1 MHCVFVIRPIIG
13 IDHPI
18 LYVMW
23 AFYWVTLVIIGYD
36 YLILTCGD
44 PVDELVAHPENL
56 VEYRIKGAE
65 YDRKNNINRNI
76 KGSGMIESEI

>member
-1 MHCVFVIRPIIG
+1 MHCVFIIRPILG

-23 AFYWVTLVIIGYD
+23 GFYWLTVVVIGHD
-36 YLILTCGD
+36 YLLLTCGD

-56 VEYRIKGAE
+56 LEYRIKCAE
-65 YDRKNNINRNI
+65 FDRKHQINRNV
-76 KGSGMIESEI
+76 GVSGIIES